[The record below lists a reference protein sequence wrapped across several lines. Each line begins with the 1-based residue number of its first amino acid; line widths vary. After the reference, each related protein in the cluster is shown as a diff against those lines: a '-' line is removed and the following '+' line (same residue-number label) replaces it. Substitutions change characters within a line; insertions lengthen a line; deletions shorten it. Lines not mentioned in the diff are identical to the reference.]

1 MGAADGSLL
10 EMPHFPRFI
19 ARRSVDAVTAE
30 ALLAGRG
37 VPADA
42 PAAQQ
47 ALELLLEVAAGPGSE
62 QELAGEVAAAAAFVQ
77 VTSKVR
83 SRSIT
88 RRVLAAAACVI
99 AVGGA
104 VAYVGTASA
113 PLPHRTPPSLHSTA
127 PVPFGV
133 PVAPHEVPAPHVTG
147 GPSPQARRQRINPH
161 GPASHQIHHIHP
173 ATSPGVPLRAGARS

>member
-1 MGAADGSLL
+1 MGAADGSPL

-19 ARRSVDAVTAE
+19 ARRSIDAASAE

-77 VTSKVR
+77 VTSKAR
-83 SRSIT
+83 SRSVT

-99 AVGGA
+99 AAGGA
-104 VAYVGTASA
+104 AAYAGTASA
-113 PLPHRTPPSLHSTA
+113 PRPDRTPPSLRSTA

-133 PVAPHEVPAPHVTG
+133 PVAPHANPAPHVTA
-147 GPSPQARRQRINPH
+147 GPPPQARRQRICPR
-161 GPASHQIHHIHP
+161 GPAGHQIHP
-173 ATSPGVPLRAGARS
+173 AASPGVPLRAGARS